1 MIKRIFQNMVDR
13 ILRSYRKRSIRF
25 MISVSFSVSAAI
37 AMLLVGVSLYLRFI
51 GQVNTIIQED
61 NQNIIEQVNRNMDSY
76 LRNMMKVSD
85 SLYYDVIKNVDL
97 TEESI
102 YEEMNLLYKTNSS
115 AIENIAVFDKDGELL
130 EVAPL
135 ANLKPSVT
143 AKNTLWFN
151 YAMKK
156 TENMNFLIP
165 SVQNLFYT
173 ADYQYKWIISL
184 SRAIEVTKGK
194 ELEQGVLL
202 IDMKFSGIEQILD
215 RAKLNN
221 DGYVYLI
228 DSEGEIIYHP
238 RQQLIYSNI
247 IKENNLIAATYKD
260 GNCIEDFQGEERV
273 ITVKT
278 VGYTGWRIIAVTP
291 QKAIEL
297 NYIQTTVFA
306 MLIIVFTIFIIVLMN
321 LFISTRISDPI
332 KELERSVKKF
342 ENGYMDEDIYIGGS
356 YEIEHLGKTIRKMVT
371 QLKNLMNDVV
381 NEHESKRKSELD
393 ALQSQIN
400 PHFLYNTL
408 DAIVWMVEN
417 EKQSDA
423 VKMVTSLARLFRI
436 SLSKGKNIIPV
447 KDELEHVR
455 NYLLIQQMRYKNKFK
470 FKIDLHPEANDLATI
485 KLVVQPLVENAIYH
499 GMEYM
504 DGDGEIEVVAY
515 LKENELYIEVKDNGL
530 GMPREVVDKLLE
542 DNHTSSKGTGSGI
555 GLRNVQERIQL
566 YFGSQYGLI
575 INSEPDEGTTIT
587 IHIPK
592 RCIDEGGV
600 A

>member
-1 MIKRIFQNMVDR
+1 MMKRMFQNIVEK
-13 ILRSYRKRSIRF
+13 ILRTYRKRSIRF
-25 MISVSFSVSAAI
+25 MISVSFSVSAVI
-37 AMLLVGVSLYLRFI
+37 AMLLVGVSLYLRFVA
-51 GQVNTIIQED
+51 QVNTIIQED
-61 NQNIIEQVNRNMDSY
+61 NQNIIEQVNRNLDSY

-102 YEEMNLLYKTNSS
+102 YEEMNLLYQTNSS

-130 EVAPL
+130 EVVPL
-135 ANLKPSVT
+135 ANLKPSINM
-143 AKNTLWFN
+143 KETLWFKN
-151 YAMKK
+151 AMKK
-156 TENMNFLIP
+156 TENMNFSTP

-184 SRAIEVTKGK
+184 SRTIEITKGK
-194 ELEQGVLL
+194 EIEQGVLL

-215 RAKLNN
+215 RAKLGN

-228 DSEGEIIYHP
+228 DSDGEIIYHP
-238 RQQLIYSNI
+238 RQQLIYSDI
-247 IKENNLIAATYKD
+247 IKENNLIATTYKD
-260 GNCIEDFQGEERV
+260 GNCTEKFQGEERV

-278 VGYTGWRIIAVTP
+278 VGYTGWKIIAVTP

-306 MLIIVFTIFIIVLMN
+306 MLIIAFTIFIIVLLN
-321 LFISTRISDPI
+321 IFISTRISDPI
-332 KELERSVKKF
+332 KELEQSVKKL

-356 YEIEHLGKTIRKMVT
+356 YEIEHLGKTIRKMVE
-371 QLKNLMNDVV
+371 QMKKLMNDVV

-423 VKMVTSLARLFRI
+423 VRMVTSLARLFRI

-447 KDELEHVR
+447 KDELEHVK

-470 FKIDLHPEANDLATI
+470 FEVNSQEEVNNLATI
-485 KLVVQPLVENAIYH
+485 KLVIQPLVENAIYH
-499 GMEYM
+499 GMEFM
-504 DGDGEIEVVAY
+504 DGDGEITVTAF
-515 LKENELYIEVKDNGL
+515 LKEEELYIEVRDNGL
-530 GMPREVVDKLLE
+530 GMPKETVDKLLE
-542 DNHTSSKGTGSGI
+542 DNHASKGTGSGI
-555 GLRNVQERIQL
+555 GLKNVQERIQL
-566 YFGSQYGLI
+566 YFGEQYGLI
-575 INSEPDEGTTIT
+575 IDSEPDEGTAIT
-587 IHIPK
+587 VHIPK
-592 RCIDEGGV
+592 RQMEEGGKV
-600 A
+600 